1 MNRLKSILL
10 LQLLLLTIV
19 QAGNYKVLYLN
30 SHKISI
36 NGKSVK
42 VGDVFTD
49 KDIIKWTED
58 RQAMKVID
66 VETNKRYLFV
76 AKLANG
82 TEQTPY
88 DILTRNKHLSTHDDG
103 VDTKNDI
110 LKLKMSIA
118 NEYDLMDSIEL
129 PTDLK
134 VDSLHYFVVTYQYGD
149 TKLAKRLK
157 HKDNNIIIDKSI
169 FFVDGEKLEPRDITL
184 SISYVNGNPEM
195 PVYIKG
201 RIDMKVI
208 PDILE

>member
-1 MNRLKSILL
+1 MNRLKSFLL